1 MLLPKM
7 RTATGVLAEIRA
19 ADPNTDVSLHMIR
32 RIINSGKVPVVNAG
46 NRKLVNVDAV
56 LAYLEAGED
65 MQTYG
70 AGKIRQLPVNF

>member
-1 MLLPKM
+1 MSLPKM
-7 RTATGVLAEIRA
+7 RTAPGVLAEIRA
-19 ADPNTDVSLHMIR
+19 VDPNTDVSLHMIR

-56 LAYLEAGED
+56 LAYLEAGEE
-65 MQTYG
+65 QQIIG

>member
-1 MLLPKM
+1 MSLPKM
-7 RTATGVLAEIRA
+7 RTAPGVLAEIKA
-19 ADPNTDVSLHMIR
+19 ADPNTEVSLHMVR

-46 NRKLVNVDAV
+46 NRKLVNVAAV

-65 MQTYG
+65 TQTVG